1 MAAAADGM
9 QVYPSFHWPVRVYY
23 EDTDAG
29 GVVYHSNYLKF
40 MERARTERIRSVG
53 FELDELVRDHGIL
66 FVVRSM
72 AIDFKKPAHFNE
84 SLSVSA
90 DFKATLAIEQ
100 PVQAGARSDTMMM
113 TALGA
118 NAKIFF
124 QIGVI
129 QHRFTG
135 RTFTPQ
141 PFRYGLSNITFA
153 AIDFRR

>member
-1 MAAAADGM
+1 MAAADGL

-90 DFKATLAIEQ
+90 DFKDLRPASIVFHQVVTRGGSEILAEAEVKVASVNASTFR
-100 PVQAGARSDTMMM
+100 PMGVPECVLERL
-113 TALGA
+113 TAAPKAVGLG
-118 NAKIFF
+118 
-124 QIGVI
+124 
-129 QHRFTG
+129 
-135 RTFTPQ
+135 
-141 PFRYGLSNITFA
+141 
-153 AIDFRR
+153 